1 MAETLKKIKEIYGW
15 DEEINDDTEFLE
27 YVKYR
32 ESIYEKYYDSPNLKE
47 DYEKLK
53 EENKL
58 ILSELGKYD
67 PWDDTPNIVSEF
79 DKLKKDL
86 DTNIEVR
93 CNLETDN
100 FKLASQ
106 IKKLTEEIDELT
118 HDKQELE
125 KIEEIWKEGDTEVK
139 QLKEEIFE
147 WRKMASREFGDV
159 SVDPWYPGEV
169 AIEIEDLKNQIPK
182 KPRKCFSY
190 NDKKV
195 LESLLEDV
203 ECLSQAGFIHSVTG
217 ATMNISGFTGWGG
230 FDAKKK
236 LIERLLK

>member
-1 MAETLKKIKEIYGW
+1 MAETLKKIREIYEW
-15 DEEINDDTEFLE
+15 DDEINDDTEFLAS
-27 YVKYR
+27 VKYR

-53 EENKL
+53 
-58 ILSELGKYD
+58 
-67 PWDDTPNIVSEF
+67 
-79 DKLKKDL
+79 KDL

-93 CNLETDN
+93 CNLETDV

-125 KIEEIWKEGDTEVK
+125 KIEEIWKEGTTEVK
-139 QLKEEIFE
+139 QLEEEIFE

-190 NDKKV
+190 NDKQV
-195 LESLLEDV
+195 LDDLLIAGDPEHPDYDPDERQFLSLTTAE
-203 ECLSQAGFIHSVTG
+203 
-217 ATMNISGFTGWGG
+217 
-230 FDAKKK
+230 KK
-236 LIERLLK
+236 LFRRLLK

>member
-53 EENKL
+53 EENK
-58 ILSELGKYD
+58 
-67 PWDDTPNIVSEF
+67 
-79 DKLKKDL
+79 
-86 DTNIEVR
+86 
-93 CNLETDN
+93 
-100 FKLASQ
+100 
-106 IKKLTEEIDELT
+106 KLTEEMDELT

-125 KIEEIWKEGDTEVK
+125 KIEEIWKEGTTEVK
-139 QLKEEIFE
+139 QLEEEIFE

-195 LESLLEDV
+195 LESLLDDV
-203 ECLSQAGFIHSVTG
+203 ECLSKAQFIHSATG
-217 ATMNISGFTGWGG
+217 ATMNTSGG

>member
-1 MAETLKKIKEIYGW
+1 MAETLKKIREIYEW
-15 DEEINDDTEFLE
+15 DDEINDDTEFLAS
-27 YVKYR
+27 VKYR

-53 EENKL
+53 
-58 ILSELGKYD
+58 
-67 PWDDTPNIVSEF
+67 
-79 DKLKKDL
+79 KDL

-93 CNLETDN
+93 CNLETDV

-106 IKKLTEEIDELT
+106 IKKLTEEMDELT

-125 KIEEIWKEGDTEVK
+125 KIEEIWKEGTTEVK
-139 QLKEEIFE
+139 QLEEE
-147 WRKMASREFGDV
+147 VMMWRLAMSQSLSAKSPLD
-159 SVDPWYPGEV
+159 GEV
-169 AIEIEDLKNQIPK
+169 TYFTPAEASVEIDDLKGQIEDLKNQIPK

-195 LESLLEDV
+195 LESLLDDV
-203 ECLSQAGFIHSVTG
+203 ECLSKAQFIHSATG
-217 ATMNISGFTGWGG
+217 ATMNTSGG

>member
-15 DEEINDDTEFLE
+15 DIDINDDTDFLAS
-27 YVKYR
+27 VKYR

-53 EENKL
+53 
-58 ILSELGKYD
+58 
-67 PWDDTPNIVSEF
+67 
-79 DKLKKDL
+79 KDL

-93 CNLETDN
+93 CNLETDV

-106 IKKLTEEIDELT
+106 IKKLTEEMDELT

-125 KIEEIWKEGDTEVK
+125 KIEEIWKEGTTEVK
-139 QLKEEIFE
+139 QLKEEIFM
-147 WRKMASREFGDV
+147 WRTMAQQEFGNE
-159 SVDPWYPGEV
+159 STCWTPGEV
-169 AIEIEDLKNQIPK
+169 GVEIEYLKNKIEDLKNQIPK

-195 LESLLEDV
+195 LESLLDDV
-203 ECLSQAGFIHSVTG
+203 ECLSQAQDQGSPLC
-217 ATMNISGFTGWGG
+217 ISGG

>member
-15 DEEINDDTEFLE
+15 DEEINDDTELLE

-53 EENKL
+53 EENK
-58 ILSELGKYD
+58 
-67 PWDDTPNIVSEF
+67 
-79 DKLKKDL
+79 
-86 DTNIEVR
+86 
-93 CNLETDN
+93 
-100 FKLASQ
+100 
-106 IKKLTEEIDELT
+106 KLTEEMDELT

-125 KIEEIWKEGDTEVK
+125 KIEEIWKEGTTEVK
-139 QLKEEIFE
+139 QLKEEIFM
-147 WRKMASREFGDV
+147 WKTMAQEEFGNE
-159 SVDPWYPGEV
+159 STCWTPGEV
-169 AIEIEDLKNQIPK
+169 GVEIEYLKNQIPK

-195 LESLLEDV
+195 LDSLLDDV
-203 ECLSQAGFIHSVTG
+203 DCLSKAQFIHSATG
-217 ATMNISGFTGWGG
+217 ATMNTSGG